1 MVRVEE
7 LRQRAEKEREQGC
20 GRGGK
25 GYSEAFRKD
34 AAKCVLAE
42 LENGVRRT
50 RIAKGMGVGWSTI
63 EQWLPKTNK
72 RKPRK
77 LFRRLSVTKSQAT
90 DARDRVGVEGATS
103 TRIVVTSS
111 SGLMIEGLT
120 VLDLSELLRRF
131 GC

>member
-1 MVRVEE
+1 
-7 LRQRAEKEREQGC
+7 
-20 GRGGK
+20 
-25 GYSEAFRKD
+25 
-34 AAKCVLAE
+34 
-42 LENGVRRT
+42 VRRT
-50 RIAKGMGVGWSTI
+50 RIAKGIGVGWSTI

-72 RKPRK
+72 RRPRK

-120 VLDLSELLRRF
+120 VLELSELLRRF

>member
-1 MVRVEE
+1 
-7 LRQRAEKEREQGC
+7 
-20 GRGGK
+20 
-25 GYSEAFRKD
+25 
-34 AAKCVLAE
+34 
-42 LENGVRRT
+42 
-50 RIAKGMGVGWSTI
+50 MGVGWATI

-72 RKPRK
+72 RKPAE

-90 DARDRVGVEGATS
+90 DARARIDVEGATS

-120 VLDLSELLRRF
+120 IVELAELLRRF

>member
-34 AAKCVLAE
+34 AANCVLAE
-42 LENGVRRT
+42 LEKGVRRT
-50 RIAKGMGVGWSTI
+50 RIAKGMGVGWATI

-72 RKPRK
+72 RKPTE
-77 LFRRLSVTKSQAT
+77 LFRRLSVTKSQTT
-90 DARDRVGVEGATS
+90 DSQARVDVEGS
-103 TRIVVTSS
+103 RSSRIVVTSS

-120 VLDLSELLRRF
+120 IVELAELLRRF